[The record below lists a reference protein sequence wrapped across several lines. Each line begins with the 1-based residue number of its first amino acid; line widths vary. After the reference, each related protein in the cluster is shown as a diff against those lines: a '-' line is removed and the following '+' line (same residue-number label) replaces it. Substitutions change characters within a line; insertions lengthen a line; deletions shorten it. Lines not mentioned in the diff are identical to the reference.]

1 MKLKFKKMMLLSIT
15 AGTIFSLI
23 CCKKSIDSIEMN
35 KNDKESIDHFEKKY
49 FSNYNKSFIPDT
61 DDDNLWKN
69 DTLVVNKEDSA
80 RAFHTWSWQKYLHLT
95 QNIKNS
101 ANEKTQDGLPLFLDD
116 SKNIFQISEYGEP
129 VYHENKSPLK
139 LFAFHQAGSDH
150 PVLKSNTDFA
160 GISEYYTVF
169 YSIHMNK
176 IMHDQMVKATSSA
189 IEKVKKGITNISDST
204 EAYNNYSLELKAAWV
219 DLNAIPKDKQKNYLI
234 VNNVPQIK
242 KAYLNKLD
250 SLTRKNDYNNI
261 NLIINNPLNY
271 QNIPA
276 VALVGL
282 HIVGKVE
289 GFPEMLWA
297 TFEGQDLAPDN
308 LNNLTDL
315 NSKQRHG
322 FKSNTTNSQPI
333 AKTEANFLFFKKGEL
348 SAKDSLN
355 AIKFDASTKKGKIAD
370 KAYRK
375 YPLGIFQKKYD
386 HPNNSEYRRH
396 ADLANELNKK
406 ALKKSEIKQYYNGN
420 IWLAM
425 LNSKESRSIDVY
437 QQFNTGNLK
446 LAGSPNATN
455 ITMETYHQN
464 TTCFSCH
471 GISNFSLDPQKD
483 VQYRTLLNVS
493 HIYGAYFA
501 DAYRKRDKSKNK
513 ILLNINDI
521 TSLNELIK
529 TQNEQKLEATFK

>member
-1 MKLKFKKMMLLSIT
+1 MKLKFKNLMLLSIT
-15 AGTIFSLI
+15 TSTIFSLI
-23 CCKKSIDSIEMN
+23 CCKKSIEPIEMN
-35 KNDKESIDHFEKKY
+35 KNDKVSLEHFEKKY

-69 DTLVVNKEDSA
+69 DTLVVTKEDSA

-95 QNIKNS
+95 QNIKDSKNQ
-101 ANEKTQDGLPLFLDD
+101 KTLDGLPLFLDD
-116 SKNIFQISEYGEP
+116 SKNIFQITEYGEP
-129 VYHENKSPLK
+129 VNSPFK

-160 GISEYYTVF
+160 GISDEYTVF

-176 IMHDQMVKATSSA
+176 TMHDQMVKATDSA
-189 IEKVKKGITNISDST
+189 IEKVKKGIKNISDST
-204 EAYNNYSLELKAAWV
+204 EVYNNSSLELKAAWV

-234 VNNVPQIK
+234 VHNVPQIK
-242 KAYLNKLD
+242 KDYLNKID
-250 SLTRKNDYNNI
+250 YFTRKNDYTNV
-261 NLIINNPLNY
+261 NLIINDPLNY
-271 QNIPA
+271 QNVPA
-276 VALVGL
+276 VALIGL

-322 FKSNTTNSQPI
+322 FKSNTSNSQPI
-333 AKTEANFLFFKKGEL
+333 AKTETDFLFFKKGEL
-348 SAKDSLN
+348 GAKDSLN
-355 AIKFDASTKKGKIAD
+355 AIKFDTLTKKGKIAD

-375 YPLGIFQKKYD
+375 YPLGISQKKYD

-425 LNSKESRSIDVY
+425 LNSKESRNVDVY
-437 QQFNTGNLK
+437 QQFNKGNLK

-471 GISNFSLDPQKD
+471 GITNFSLDPKKD
-483 VQYRTLLNVS
+483 IQYKTLLNIS

-501 DAYRKRDKSKNK
+501 EAYRKKDKQKNN
-513 ILLNINDI
+513 ILLNINNI
-521 TSLNELIK
+521 TSFNEFIK

>member
-1 MKLKFKKMMLLSIT
+1 MKKFKNWMLLSIT
-15 AGTIFSLI
+15 TGTIFSLI
-23 CCKKSIDSIEMN
+23 CCKKSIDSIEMD
-35 KNDKESIDHFEKKY
+35 KNDKESLEHFEKKY

-69 DTLVVNKEDSA
+69 DTLVVTKEDSA

-101 ANEKTQDGLPLFLDD
+101 ANEKNRNGLPLFLDD
-116 SKNIFQISEYGEP
+116 SKNIFQITEYGEP
-129 VYHENKSPLK
+129 VHPENNSPLK
-139 LFAFHQAGSDH
+139 LFSFHQAGSDH
-150 PVLKSNTDFA
+150 PVLKSNINFA
-160 GISEYYTVF
+160 GISEDYTVF

-176 IMHDQMVKATSSA
+176 IMHNQIVKATESA
-189 IEKVKKGITNISDST
+189 IAKVKKGIKNISNST
-204 EAYNNYSLELKAAWV
+204 EAYKNHSLELKAAWV

-234 VNNVPQIK
+234 VNNVQQINRV
-242 KAYLNKLD
+242 YLKRID
-250 SLTRKNDYNNI
+250 SLIRKNDYRNVNVI
-261 NLIINNPLNY
+261 LNNPSNY
-271 QNIPA
+271 QTISA
-276 VALVGL
+276 VALIGL

-322 FKSNTTNSQPI
+322 FKSNINDSQSI
-333 AKTEANFLFFKKGEL
+333 AKTETDFLFFKKGEL
-348 SAKDSLN
+348 NAKDSLD
-355 AIKFDASTKKGKIAD
+355 AIEFDTSTKKGKIAD

-375 YPLGIFQKKYD
+375 YPLGISQKYD
-386 HPNNSEYRRH
+386 NPNNSEYKRH

-406 ALKKSEIKQYYNGN
+406 ALHKSEIKQYYNGN

-425 LNSKESRSIDVY
+425 LNSKESRNVDVY
-437 QQFNTGNLK
+437 QQFKTENLK

-455 ITMETYHQN
+455 STMETYHQN

-471 GISNFSLDPQKD
+471 TISNFSLDSTKD
-483 VQYRTLLNVS
+483 VQYQTLLNVS
-493 HIYGAYFA
+493 HIYTAYFA
-501 DAYRKRDKSKNK
+501 NAYRKKDQSKEN
-513 ILLNINDI
+513 ILLNINNI
-521 TSLNELIK
+521 QSLNELIK